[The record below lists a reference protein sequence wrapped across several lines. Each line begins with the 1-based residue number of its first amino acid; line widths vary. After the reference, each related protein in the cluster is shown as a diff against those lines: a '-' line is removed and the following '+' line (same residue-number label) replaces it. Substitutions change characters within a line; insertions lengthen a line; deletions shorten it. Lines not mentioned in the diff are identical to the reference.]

1 MLGGGAGGRDSL
13 VHMETGGFVGT
24 ARASLSWGL
33 AAAFV
38 KIPVAKIH
46 CFRKVQGRVGNRRKS
61 G

>member
-13 VHMETGGFVGT
+13 VHMETGGT